1 MSKDN
6 VDLICDIGELA
17 GLFERTQS
25 LADFLQKVVSIIA
38 YHMKAA
44 VCSVYLFDDKT
55 QDVVLSATQG
65 LNSEFIGKARLK
77 LGEGIVGQAL
87 AEFRSIRE
95 GKGAQNPHFKFI
107 PGLNEEQYNAFLAVP
122 LVRGLKRVGVI
133 AVQDPVPNYFGE
145 NDEKALRAIAA
156 QLAGTIE
163 NAKLLM
169 SLHGSVPETAEM
181 LNVVA
186 PDLKFLKGIS
196 ASGGI
201 AYGRAAIMGHLDT
214 NEFVNVHEV
223 HHTLAD
229 FQRALA
235 ETERQLRD
243 LMKLMAERMADVASL
258 IFDTYLLMLK
268 DAEFSGMMQ
277 KNIESGVAPA
287 EAVIKVVNQ
296 YVDLFAQS
304 QNPML
309 REKTHDV
316 KDLGHRILHNL
327 FEKDVGRADYEG
339 HVVISGSLLPSDIVK
354 LVAQRA
360 AGLVLAGGGVTSHS
374 AILVRS
380 LQLPMVIIRDQR
392 ILAIPENTMILMDA
406 DQGNV
411 LVNPDPEVMSKYESL
426 KQARHH
432 AEEFELQVQPATITR
447 DGVRVRLMANINLLS
462 DLKVAKR
469 LKAEGIGLYRSELPF
484 IVRNDFPSE
493 EEQYRIYRTLA
504 EDMSGKEVVFRTL
517 DIGGDKM
524 LSYFPSA
531 NEANPFLGLRAI
543 RFSLRHK
550 DIFSQQIRAL
560 LRAGAGHQIRIM
572 FPLISSVDDFIQ
584 AKEVVAEGCKNLRFE
599 GIAHGGNPELGVMI
613 ELPAAL
619 EIADELAQEADF
631 LCIGSNDLVQYI
643 LAVDRTN
650 EQIADLYLPYHP
662 AVLRS
667 LKRIAVVAEN
677 HDIDLSICGDMA
689 FDSQMIPFLLGIGIR
704 TLSMDSI
711 WIPKVQKYINELSI
725 AESKERAVALLK
737 MSRIGEIEAF
747 LQKDSDILIPGTLR

>member
-55 QDVVLSATQG
+55 QEVVLSATQG
-65 LNSEFIGKARLK
+65 LNPEFIGKVRLK
-77 LGEGIVGQAL
+77 LSEGIVGQAL

-95 GKGAQNPHFKFI
+95 GKGIQNPHFKLI

-122 LVRGLKRVGVI
+122 LVRGLTRVGVI

-156 QLAGTIE
+156 QLASTIE

-169 SLHGSVPETAEM
+169 SLHGSAPEAAEM
-181 LNVVA
+181 LQVVA
-186 PDLKFLKGIS
+186 PDLKFIKGIS

-201 AYGRAAIMGHLDT
+201 AYGRAVIMGHLDT
-214 NEFVNVHEV
+214 NEFVNSQEV
-223 HHTLAD
+223 HTLAD
-229 FQRALA
+229 FQRALT
-235 ETERQLRD
+235 ETERQLKD
-243 LMKLMAERMADVASL
+243 LLKLMAERMTDVASL

-277 KNIESGVAPA
+277 KHIESGVAPA

-296 YVDLFAQS
+296 YVGLFANS

-309 REKTHDV
+309 REKTQDV

-327 FEKDVGRADYEG
+327 FEKDAGRADYEG

-354 LVAQRA
+354 FVAQRA
-360 AGLVLAGGGVTSHS
+360 AGLVLSGGGVTSHS
-374 AILVRS
+374 AILARS

-411 LVNPDPEVMSKYESL
+411 LVNPDSEVINKYASL
-426 KQARHH
+426 KQARHR
-432 AEEFELQVQPATITR
+432 AEELELQVQPATITR

-469 LKAEGIGLYRSELPF
+469 LKAEGVGLYRSELPF

-504 EDMSGKEVVFRTL
+504 EEMSGKEVVFRTL
-517 DIGGDKM
+517 DIGGDKI

-550 DIFSQQIRAL
+550 DIFSQQLRAL
-560 LRAGAGHQIRIM
+560 LRAGAGHKIRIM
-572 FPLISSVDDFIQ
+572 FPLVSSMDDFIQ
-584 AKEVVAEGCKNLRFE
+584 AKEVVAEECRNLRFE

-613 ELPAAL
+613 ELSAAV
-619 EIADELAQEADF
+619 EIADELAEEADF

-650 EQIADLYLPYHP
+650 EQIADLYIPYHP

-667 LKRIAVVAEN
+667 LKQDR
-677 HDIDLSICGDMA
+677 GR
-689 FDSQMIPFLLGIGIR
+689 G
-704 TLSMDSI
+704 
-711 WIPKVQKYINELSI
+711 
-725 AESKERAVALLK
+725 
-737 MSRIGEIEAF
+737 
-747 LQKDSDILIPGTLR
+747 

>member
-44 VCSVYLFDDKT
+44 VCSVYLFNDKT
-55 QDVVLSATQG
+55 QEVVLSATQG
-65 LNSEFIGKARLK
+65 LNPEFIGKARLK

-95 GKGAQNPHFKFI
+95 GKGTQNPHFKFI

-122 LVRGLKRVGVI
+122 LVRGLTRVGVI

-156 QLAGTIE
+156 QLASTIE

-169 SLHGSVPETAEM
+169 SLHGSTPEAAEI
-181 LNVVA
+181 LKVVA

-201 AYGRAAIMGHLDT
+201 AYGRAAIMGHFDA
-214 NEFVNVHEV
+214 NEFANSQEV
-223 HHTLAD
+223 HTLTD
-229 FQRALA
+229 FRRALA
-235 ETERQLRD
+235 ETERQLKD
-243 LMKLMAERMADVASL
+243 LLKLMAERMADVASL

-296 YVDLFAQS
+296 YVDLFAKS

-309 REKTHDV
+309 LEKMQDV

-327 FEKDVGRADYEG
+327 FEKDAGSADYEG

-354 LVAQRA
+354 FVVQRA
-360 AGLVLAGGGVTSHS
+360 AGLVLSGGGATSHG
-374 AILVRS
+374 AILARS
-380 LQLPMVIIRDQR
+380 LQLPMIIIRDQR

-411 LVNPDPEVMSKYESL
+411 LVNPDPEVISKYESL
-426 KQARHH
+426 KQARHR
-432 AEEFELQVQPATITR
+432 AEELELQVQPATITQ

-504 EDMSGKEVVFRTL
+504 EEMSGKEVVFRTL

-524 LSYFPSA
+524 LSYFPGA

-572 FPLISSVDDFIQ
+572 FPLVSSVDDFIQ
-584 AKEVVAEGCKNLRFE
+584 AKEVVAEGCQNLRFE
-599 GIAHGGNPELGVMI
+599 GVAHGGNPELGVMI
-613 ELPAAL
+613 ELPAAV

-631 LCIGSNDLVQYI
+631 LCIGSNDLVQHT

-650 EQIADLYLPYHP
+650 EQIADLYIPYHP

-667 LKRIAVVAEN
+667 LKRIAVAAEN
-677 HDIDLSICGDMA
+677 HDVDLSMCGDIA
-689 FDSQMIPFLLGIGIR
+689 SDSRMIPFLLGIGIR

-711 WIPKVQKYINELSI
+711 WIPKVQKRINELSI
-725 AESKERAVALLK
+725 AESKEMAAALLN

-747 LQKDSDILIPGTLR
+747 LQKGSAMERAR

>member
-55 QDVVLSATQG
+55 QEVVLSATQG
-65 LNSEFIGKARLK
+65 LNPEFIGQARLK

-95 GKGAQNPHFKFI
+95 GKGTQNPHFKFI

-122 LVRGLKRVGVI
+122 LVRGLTRVGVI

-156 QLAGTIE
+156 QLASTIE

-169 SLHGSVPETAEM
+169 SLHGSTPEAAEM
-181 LNVVA
+181 LQVVA

-214 NEFVNVHEV
+214 NEFANSQEV
-223 HHTLAD
+223 HTLAD
-229 FQRALA
+229 FRRALA
-235 ETERQLRD
+235 ETERQLED
-243 LMKLMAERMADVASL
+243 LLKWMAERMADVASL

-296 YVDLFAQS
+296 YVDLFAKS
-304 QNPML
+304 RNPML
-309 REKTHDV
+309 REKTQDV

-327 FEKDVGRADYEG
+327 FEKDAGSADYEG
-339 HVVISGSLLPSDIVK
+339 HVVISSSLLPSDIVK
-354 LVAQRA
+354 FVVQRA
-360 AGLVLAGGGVTSHS
+360 AGLVLSGGGVTSHG
-374 AILVRS
+374 AILARS
-380 LQLPMVIIRDQR
+380 LQLPMMIIRDQR
-392 ILAIPENTMILMDA
+392 ILAIPEKTMILMDA

-411 LVNPDPEVMSKYESL
+411 LVNPDPEVIGKYESL
-426 KQARHH
+426 KQARHR
-432 AEEFELQVQPATITR
+432 AEELELQVQPATVTR

-484 IVRNDFPSE
+484 MVRNDFPSE
-493 EEQYRIYRTLA
+493 EEQYRIYRTLV
-504 EDMSGKEVVFRTL
+504 EEMSGKEVVFRTL

-524 LSYFPSA
+524 LSYFPERERSQPISRPA
-531 NEANPFLGLRAI
+531 RDPFFA
-543 RFSLRHK
+543 SP
-550 DIFSQQIRAL
+550 Q
-560 LRAGAGHQIRIM
+560 GHFLSTTSR
-572 FPLISSVDDFIQ
+572 
-584 AKEVVAEGCKNLRFE
+584 
-599 GIAHGGNPELGVMI
+599 
-613 ELPAAL
+613 PAARRRGPPNPDHVPAGFVRGRFHPGQGSRCRML
-619 EIADELAQEADF
+619 SELA
-631 LCIGSNDLVQYI
+631 L
-643 LAVDRTN
+643 
-650 EQIADLYLPYHP
+650 
-662 AVLRS
+662 
-667 LKRIAVVAEN
+667 
-677 HDIDLSICGDMA
+677 
-689 FDSQMIPFLLGIGIR
+689 
-704 TLSMDSI
+704 
-711 WIPKVQKYINELSI
+711 
-725 AESKERAVALLK
+725 
-737 MSRIGEIEAF
+737 
-747 LQKDSDILIPGTLR
+747 